1 MKQNCKQ
8 TFIHKN
14 NYYLATQ
21 KGGKFMAVCWSFQR
35 SAHSRPVGPTG
46 QWQTSDPTYEP
57 LWADLWKEQH
67 TAIRYKS
74 NTTAA

>member
-21 KGGKFMAVCWSFQR
+21 KGGKFKVL
-35 SAHSRPVGPTG
+35 RPRRGVRGGSTILGGGGGRVLDSP
-46 QWQTSDPTYEP
+46 Q
-57 LWADLWKEQH
+57 
-67 TAIRYKS
+67 AIIRKNGKKKKGKYR
-74 NTTAA
+74 NTKNSKKNQV